1 MRGEVAYDRRMS
13 GMVETGGLHPFTLQF
28 HDDDLEKRFQ
38 EREGAAGLAGYR
50 IITGATVVLWLMAAL
65 IFPLGT
71 EIDWSTSIV
80 VAGSMAVVGGFA
92 FAASAWASTMNR
104 QHLLAALLTSANG
117 LVLLLLAW
125 EGDAVRGYAVAAI
138 LLLFVFGFVSRTRFV
153 FAILRTVVI
162 AIGLGVV
169 VAAYPSPKE
178 LSLDV
183 FIYVTA
189 SIASLLGLRM
199 IERNRRQVWHQRLV
213 IEDQSAAIEAE
224 RAESDRLLL
233 NVLPA
238 AVSRRLKDGESPIA
252 DDFPAVSVLFADI
265 VGFTAL
271 AAPMAAHDVIE
282 MLSGL
287 FSTLDELVVE
297 RGLEK
302 IKTIGD
308 SYMAVGGLPE
318 PMDDHAKRV
327 VDLGSAMLE
336 AMASHEVS
344 PRITLRIGIHSGPV
358 AGGVIG
364 TQKFAYDVWG
374 NTVNV
379 AARLEQA
386 GVPGRVHVSEET
398 MRLTSAAFAYER
410 VGITELRGVGPMATY
425 LLAGRVG
432 S

>member
-1 MRGEVAYDRRMS
+1 MIERGE
-13 GMVETGGLHPFTLQF
+13 LHPFGLRF
-28 HDDDLEKRFQ
+28 RDADLERRFQ
-38 EREGAAGLAGYR
+38 EGEGAAGLAGYR
-50 IITGATVVLWLMAAL
+50 IITGATVVLWVLAAFV
-65 IFPLGT
+65 FPLGT
-71 EIDWSTSIV
+71 EIGWSLAIT
-80 VAGSMAVVGGFA
+80 VAGSMAVVGAIA
-92 FAASAWASTMNR
+92 FAASVWAVTMNR

-125 EGDAVRGYAVAAI
+125 EGGAIRGYAVAAI

-162 AIGLGVV
+162 AVGLAVV
-169 VAAYPSPKE
+169 VLAYPFPQE
-178 LSLDV
+178 LALDV
-183 FIYVTA
+183 FIYVAA

-199 IERNRRQVWHQRLV
+199 IERNRREAWHQRLV
-213 IEDQSAAIEAE
+213 IEEQSAAIEVE
-224 RAESDRLLL
+224 RTRSDRLLL

-238 AVSRRLKDGESPIA
+238 AVSERLKDGENPIA

-265 VGFTAL
+265 VGFTSMTAT
-271 AAPMAAHDVIE
+271 MAAHDVIE

-287 FSTLDELVVE
+287 FSTFDELVVE

-302 IKTIGD
+302 VKTIGD

-318 PMDDHAKRV
+318 PMEDHALRV
-327 VDLGSAMLE
+327 VELGSAMLDVLGSGD
-336 AMASHEVS
+336 AAIGV
-344 PRITLRIGIHSGPV
+344 RIGIHSGPV

-374 NTVNV
+374 NTVNI
-379 AARLEQA
+379 AARLQQV

-398 MRLTSAAFAYER
+398 MRLTSAVYEYEQ
-410 VGITELRGVGPMATY
+410 VGPTELRGVGPMATY
-425 LLAGRVG
+425 LLIGRVH

>member
-1 MRGEVAYDRRMS
+1 MS
-13 GMVETGGLHPFTLQF
+13 GMIERGELHPFGLRF
-28 HDDDLEKRFQ
+28 RDADLERRFQ
-38 EREGAAGLAGYR
+38 EGEGAAGLAGYR
-50 IITGATVVLWLMAAL
+50 IITGATVVLWVLAAFV
-65 IFPLGT
+65 FPLGT
-71 EIDWSTSIV
+71 EIGWSLAIT
-80 VAGSMAVVGGFA
+80 VAGSMAVVGAIA
-92 FAASAWASTMNR
+92 FAASVWAVTMNR

-125 EGDAVRGYAVAAI
+125 EGGAIRGYAVAAI

-162 AIGLGVV
+162 AVGLAVV
-169 VAAYPSPKE
+169 VLAYPFPQE
-178 LSLDV
+178 LALDV
-183 FIYVTA
+183 FIYVAA

-199 IERNRRQVWHQRLV
+199 IERNRREAWHQRLV
-213 IEDQSAAIEAE
+213 IEEQSAAIEVE
-224 RAESDRLLL
+224 RTRSDRLLL

-238 AVSRRLKDGESPIA
+238 AVSERLKDGENPIA

-265 VGFTAL
+265 VGFTSMTAT
-271 AAPMAAHDVIE
+271 MAAHDVIE

-287 FSTLDELVVE
+287 FSTFDELVVE

-302 IKTIGD
+302 VKTIGD

-318 PMDDHAKRV
+318 PMEDHALRV
-327 VDLGSAMLE
+327 VELGSAMLNVLGSGD
-336 AMASHEVS
+336 AAIGV
-344 PRITLRIGIHSGPV
+344 RIGIHSGPV

-374 NTVNV
+374 NTVNI
-379 AARLEQA
+379 AARLQQV

-398 MRLTSAAFAYER
+398 MRLTSAVYEYEQ
-410 VGITELRGVGPMATY
+410 VGPTELRGVGPMATY
-425 LLAGRVG
+425 LLIGRVH

>member
-1 MRGEVAYDRRMS
+1 MI
-13 GMVETGGLHPFTLQF
+13 ETGGLHPFTLQF

-38 EREGAAGLAGYR
+38 EGEGAAGLAGYR
-50 IITGATVVLWLMAAL
+50 IITGATVVLWLMAAF

-71 EIDWSTSIV
+71 EIDWSMSIV
-80 VAGSMAVVGGFA
+80 VAGSMSVVGAIA
-92 FAASAWASTMNR
+92 FAASAWAVTMDR

-117 LVLLLLAW
+117 LVLLLLSW

-169 VAAYPSPKE
+169 VAAYPSPEE
-178 LSLDV
+178 LTLDV

-213 IEDQSAAIEAE
+213 IEDQSAAIEVE

-318 PMDDHAKRV
+318 PMDDHALRV
-327 VDLGSAMLE
+327 VDLGRAMLE

-344 PRITLRIGIHSGPV
+344 PRITLRIGVHSGPV

-398 MRLTSAAFAYER
+398 MKLTSATFAYEM
-410 VGITELRGVGPMATY
+410 VGLTELRGVGPMATY

>member
-1 MRGEVAYDRRMS
+1 MS
-13 GMVETGGLHPFTLQF
+13 GMIERGELHPFGLRF
-28 HDDDLEKRFQ
+28 RDADLERRFQ
-38 EREGAAGLAGYR
+38 EGEGAAGLAGYR
-50 IITGATVVLWLMAAL
+50 IITGATVVLWVLAAFV
-65 IFPLGT
+65 FPLGT
-71 EIDWSTSIV
+71 EIGWSLAIT
-80 VAGSMAVVGGFA
+80 VAGSMAVVGAIA
-92 FAASAWASTMNR
+92 FAASVWAVTMNR

-125 EGDAVRGYAVAAI
+125 EGGAIRGYAVAAI

-162 AIGLGVV
+162 AVGLAVV
-169 VAAYPSPKE
+169 VLAYPFPQE
-178 LSLDV
+178 LALDV
-183 FIYVTA
+183 FIYVAA

-199 IERNRRQVWHQRLV
+199 IERNRREAWHQRLV
-213 IEDQSAAIEAE
+213 IEEQSAAIEVE
-224 RAESDRLLL
+224 RTRSDRLLL

-238 AVSRRLKDGESPIA
+238 AVSERLKDGENPIA

-265 VGFTAL
+265 VGFTSMTAT
-271 AAPMAAHDVIE
+271 MAAHDVIE

-287 FSTLDELVVE
+287 FSTFDELVVE

-302 IKTIGD
+302 VKTIGD

-318 PMDDHAKRV
+318 PMEDHALRV
-327 VDLGSAMLE
+327 VELGSAMLDVLGSGD
-336 AMASHEVS
+336 AAIGV
-344 PRITLRIGIHSGPV
+344 RIGIHSGPV

-374 NTVNV
+374 NTVNI
-379 AARLEQA
+379 AARLQQV

-398 MRLTSAAFAYER
+398 MRLTSAVYEYEQ
-410 VGITELRGVGPMATY
+410 VGPTELRGVGPMATY
-425 LLAGRVG
+425 LLIGRVH

>member
-1 MRGEVAYDRRMS
+1 MIERGE
-13 GMVETGGLHPFTLQF
+13 LHPFGLRF
-28 HDDDLEKRFQ
+28 RDADLERRFQ
-38 EREGAAGLAGYR
+38 EGEGAAGLAGYR
-50 IITGATVVLWLMAAL
+50 IITGATVVLWVLAAFV
-65 IFPLGT
+65 FPLGT
-71 EIDWSTSIV
+71 EIGWSLAIT
-80 VAGSMAVVGGFA
+80 VAGSMAVVGAIA
-92 FAASAWASTMNR
+92 FAASVWAVTMNR

-125 EGDAVRGYAVAAI
+125 EGGAIRGYAVAAI

-162 AIGLGVV
+162 AVGLAVV
-169 VAAYPSPKE
+169 VLAYPFPQE
-178 LSLDV
+178 LALDV
-183 FIYVTA
+183 FIYVAA

-199 IERNRRQVWHQRLV
+199 IERNRREAWHQRLV
-213 IEDQSAAIEAE
+213 IEEQSAAIEVE
-224 RAESDRLLL
+224 RTRSDRLLL

-238 AVSRRLKDGESPIA
+238 AVSERLKDGENPIA

-265 VGFTAL
+265 VGFTSMTAT
-271 AAPMAAHDVIE
+271 MAAHDVIE

-287 FSTLDELVVE
+287 FSTFDELVVE

-302 IKTIGD
+302 VKTIGD

-318 PMDDHAKRV
+318 PMEDHALRV
-327 VDLGSAMLE
+327 VELGSAMLNVLGSGD
-336 AMASHEVS
+336 AAIGV
-344 PRITLRIGIHSGPV
+344 RIGIHSGPV

-374 NTVNV
+374 NTVNI
-379 AARLEQA
+379 AARLQQV

-398 MRLTSAAFAYER
+398 MRLTSAVYEYEQ
-410 VGITELRGVGPMATY
+410 VGPTELRGVGPMATY
-425 LLAGRVG
+425 LLIGRVH